1 MGRVLVAVAVVERW
15 LLVEVRL
22 YLSCL
27 SIIMRLIE
35 SEVLVSEKVWS
46 QMIEIMLCLVLQPVT
61 TQLNQNLKL
70 EEH

>member
-1 MGRVLVAVAVVERW
+1 M
-15 LLVEVRL
+15 EVRL